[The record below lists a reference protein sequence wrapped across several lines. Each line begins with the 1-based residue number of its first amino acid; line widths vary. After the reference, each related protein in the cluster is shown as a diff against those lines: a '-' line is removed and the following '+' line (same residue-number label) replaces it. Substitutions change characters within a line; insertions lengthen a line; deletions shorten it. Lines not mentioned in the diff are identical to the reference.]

1 MTVNTRVIKYILE
14 RTQGR
19 YVQIQTGLRL
29 QVIPDFEAL
38 PFCQRGQSAA
48 FVASRGILI
57 VWQDDPKLTLER
69 AEFIINCLMRMMC
82 GAEYGYDAQD
92 LELEKA
98 LGKNPIV
105 SIEEYDDG
113 SFSSNGQDDEPRE
126 MKMWQAAYCGMSIL
140 LLTTAIGSGYRQ
152 IAIEEFQAPKH
163 WLRLLFII
171 CLPAQVWLSLVS
183 QRCAHFHF
191 AADVASSSSKRL
203 LVILPKFAGLLIR

>member
-14 RTQGR
+14 RTQAQ
-19 YVQIQTGLRL
+19 YVQIQSGLRL
-29 QVIPDFEAL
+29 QVVPDFEAL
-38 PFCQRGQSAA
+38 PYCQRGQSAA
-48 FVASRGILI
+48 FIASRGMLV

-92 LELEKA
+92 LELEKS
-98 LGKNPIV
+98 LGKNPID
-105 SIEEYDDG
+105 IEDYDDVYDSG
-113 SFSSNGQDDEPRE
+113 NAKDEDCRD

-163 WLRLLFII
+163 WLRLLFVI

-183 QRCAHFHF
+183 HIFALADL
-191 AADVASSSSKRL
+191 AADVASSSSKL
-203 LVILPKFAGLLIR
+203 LSATSHKSLAPPIK

>member
-14 RTQGR
+14 RTQAQ
-19 YVQIQTGLRL
+19 YVQIQSGLRL
-29 QVIPDFEAL
+29 QVVPDFEAL
-38 PFCQRGQSAA
+38 PYCQRGQSAA
-48 FVASRGILI
+48 FIASRGMLV

-92 LELEKA
+92 LELEKS
-98 LGKNPIV
+98 LGKNPID
-105 SIEEYDDG
+105 IEDYDDVYDSG
-113 SFSSNGQDDEPRE
+113 DAKDEDSRD

-163 WLRLLFII
+163 WLRLLFVI

-183 QRCAHFHF
+183 HVFALADL
-191 AADVASSSSKRL
+191 AADVISSSSKL
-203 LVILPKFAGLLIR
+203 LSVTSPKSSAPPIK

>member
-1 MTVNTRVIKYILE
+1 MTVTTRVIQYVLE
-14 RTQGR
+14 RTNGQ
-19 YVQIQTGLRL
+19 YVQIQSGLRL

-38 PFCQRGQSAA
+38 PYCQRGQSAA
-48 FVASRGILI
+48 FVASRGMLV

-92 LELEKA
+92 LELEKSR
-98 LGKNPIV
+98 KNLAIDM
-105 SIEEYDDG
+105 EDYDDSRDSG
-113 SFSSNGQDDEPRE
+113 EATGEEARD

-140 LLTTAIGSGYRQ
+140 LLTVAIGSGYRQ

-183 QRCAHFHF
+183 HMPALYEF
-191 AADVASSSSKRL
+191 AS
-203 LVILPKFAGLLIR
+203 

>member
-14 RTQGR
+14 RTQTQ

-29 QVIPDFEAL
+29 QVVPDFEAL
-38 PFCQRGQSAA
+38 PYCQRGQSAA
-48 FVASRGILI
+48 FVASRGMLI

-98 LGKNPIV
+98 LGKAPMV
-105 SIEEYDDG
+105 VIEEYDNASLSSDG
-113 SFSSNGQDDEPRE
+113 KDDEPRD

-163 WLRLLFII
+163 WLRLLFVI

-183 QRCAHFHF
+183 QSCALCYST
-191 AADVASSSSKRL
+191 ADFASSSSKL
-203 LVILPKFAGLLIR
+203 WLVTLPKFAGPLVR